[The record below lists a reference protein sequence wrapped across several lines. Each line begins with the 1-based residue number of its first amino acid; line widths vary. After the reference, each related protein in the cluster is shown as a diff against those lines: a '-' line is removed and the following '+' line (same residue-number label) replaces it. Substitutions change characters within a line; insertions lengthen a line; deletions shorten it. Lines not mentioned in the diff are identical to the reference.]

1 MRDMVLISNLKAAFE
16 QDSQD
21 SQDLQDYR
29 IRSIPT
35 IVLNAIGLQV
45 AICNCPPRN
54 LAESRSHTKS
64 QPDARRLAVNQNAN
78 PGNLDNLGNPARIP
92 NHNQMQGDWP

>member
-21 SQDLQDYR
+21 SQDFQDYR

-35 IVLNAIGLQV
+35 IVLNAIGLQWS
-45 AICNCPPRN
+45 N
-54 LAESRSHTKS
+54 LQVQSE
-64 QPDARRLAVNQNAN
+64 LASWTS
-78 PGNLDNLGNPARIP
+78 GHNPARIP
-92 NHNQMQGDWP
+92 NHNQMQGDWQ

>member
-21 SQDLQDYR
+21 SQDFQDYR

-45 AICNCPPRN
+45 AICKCKVNWPPKH
-54 LAESRSHTKS
+54 L
-64 QPDARRLAVNQNAN
+64 V
-78 PGNLDNLGNPARIP
+78 
-92 NHNQMQGDWP
+92 

>member
-21 SQDLQDYR
+21 SQDFQDYR

-35 IVLNAIGLQV
+35 IVLNAIG
-45 AICNCPPRN
+45 
-54 LAESRSHTKS
+54 S
-64 QPDARRLAVNQNAN
+64 QGACKCKVNW
-78 PGNLDNLGNPARIP
+78 PLETWHNPARIP
-92 NHNQMQGDWP
+92 NHNQTQED